1 MDQADILP
9 TEMVFTI
16 KEPPRLGHVVKLTNS
31 SDSTASPVL
40 NYIHS
45 FTQEDI
51 DQGRILYVSASIQVY
66 CHLIYCA
73 AVNHTRQLVPFHI
86 HTESQIRQKT
96 SSASDASKVQGLFLV
111 YQ

>member
-16 KEPPRLGHVVKLTNS
+16 KAPPRLGHVVKLTNS

-40 NYIHS
+40 DYIHTFS
-45 FTQEDI
+45 QEDI

-66 CHLIYCA
+66 YHLIYSVV
-73 AVNHTRQLVPFHI
+73 VNQTWQLVLFHI
-86 HTESQIRQKT
+86 HTKSKMRQKT
-96 SSASDASKVQGLFLV
+96 TSASDECKVQGLFLV